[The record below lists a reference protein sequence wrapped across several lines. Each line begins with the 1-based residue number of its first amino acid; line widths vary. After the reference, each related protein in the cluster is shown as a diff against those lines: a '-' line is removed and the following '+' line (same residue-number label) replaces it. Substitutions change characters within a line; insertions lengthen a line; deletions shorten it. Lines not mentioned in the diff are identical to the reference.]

1 MEKNTLFEALYYL
14 KDQGY
19 DYVSSQNNDSYVGYD
34 QAVQDF
40 YEGYGDHVPSY
51 LDWLKETVAP
61 ADDKIDDYIFCHNGS
76 IFYGNISKSEINS
89 DVTFADFTSDT
100 EIKNRIGAIEELIDG
115 EIDYADVFAIAIWNL
130 GLDKENDR
138 IMNLLYNINTY
149 LYYTKGNDT
158 IALEMKSNITC
169 FTNMQSELYSLLFVD
184 SQCWSDTEFILGVS
198 QIISDTKTLK
208 YFCDSINPSLKTAEF
223 VTEIL
228 KVNPKMAAFLPA
240 ELNVNSEVALNSIIE
255 DANNFNSISKK
266 LSEDPQFIKEAWTKN
281 HKIYPFLPEL
291 MKEDYDIAYGSLEK
305 EATIYFS
312 MPESLKKDKRL
323 VKIAMKNNDFSALPK
338 IFNALPESMRRD
350 ENFIREMMSDSIQC
364 YQFLDEDLRNKLD
377 LFQLELTNERS
388 SCYQFIPTKLK
399 NIIIEDSKTLQTVL
413 LSESGASFS
422 HFFEKPHVCSDRALI
437 IQLLELGVKI
447 SIYNISE
454 EFHTDEEL
462 LLKLV
467 KNEGGEIRR
476 LAEDLQNKEKFI
488 LAAISGWEYYY
499 EKLPPKHRKNKKIA
513 VAAINKW
520 FEGGRHKSK
529 YSIDEISKAI
539 PKALL
544 EDTEIQELL
553 KPV

>member
-1 MEKNTLFEALYYL
+1 MQKNTLFEALYYL

-138 IMNLLYNINTY
+138 IMNLSD
-149 LYYTKGNDT
+149 YTKGNYT
-158 IALEMKSNITC
+158 IEEGYIDY
-169 FTNMQSELYSLLFVD
+169 SELYNLLFID
-184 SQCWSDTEFILGVS
+184 SKCYSDTEFILGVS

-208 YFCDSINPSLKTAEF
+208 YFCDAINPSLKTAEF

-312 MPESLKKDKRL
+312 MPESLKNDKRL
-323 VKIAMKNNDFSALPK
+323 VKIAMKNNNFSARPK

-364 YQFLDEDLRNKLD
+364 YEFLDEDLRNKLD
-377 LFQLELTNERS
+377 LFQLELTNKRS
-388 SCYQFIPTKLK
+388 FCYKFIPDELR
-399 NIIIEDSKTLQTVL
+399 NIIKEDSKTLQTIL
-413 LSESGASFS
+413 LSESSASFS
-422 HFFEKPHVCSDRALI
+422 DFFKNPHDCSDRALI

-462 LLKLV
+462 LLKLL
-467 KNEGGEIRR
+467 KNDGVEIKYFP
-476 LAEDLQNKEKFI
+476 EDLQNKEEFI

-529 YSIDEISKAI
+529 RLRDQYSIDEISKAI
-539 PKALL
+539 PKTLL

>member
-19 DYVSSQNNDSYVGYD
+19 DYLITNPNTNGWYTGYD
-34 QAVQDF
+34 QSVQDF
-40 YEGYGDHVPSY
+40 YQGCGDHEPSY

-61 ADDKIDDYIFCHNGS
+61 ADDKIDDYIFCHNGL

-100 EIKNRIGAIEELIDG
+100 EIKNRIGAIEELIDDK
-115 EIDYADVFAIAIWNL
+115 INYADVFAIAIWNL

-138 IMNLLYNINTY
+138 IMNLSD
-149 LYYTKGNDT
+149 YTKGNYT
-158 IALEMKSNITC
+158 VEEEIINY
-169 FTNMQSELYSLLFVD
+169 SELYNLLFVD

-198 QIISDTKTLK
+198 KIISGTKSSK
-208 YFCDSINPSLKTAEF
+208 YFCDAINPSLKTAEF

-312 MPESLKKDKRL
+312 MPESLKNDKRL

-350 ENFIREMMSDSIQC
+350 ENFIREMMSDSIEC

-476 LAEDLQNKEKFI
+476 LAEDLQNKEEFI

-553 KPV
+553 MNIFKMI

>member
-1 MEKNTLFEALYYL
+1 MEKTTLFEALYYL

-19 DYVSSQNNDSYVGYD
+19 DYLITNPNTTECYTGFD
-34 QAVQDF
+34 QSVQDF
-40 YEGYGDHVPSY
+40 YEGYGDHEPSY

-61 ADDKIDDYIFCHNGS
+61 ADDKIDDYIFYHNEL
-76 IFYGNISKSEINS
+76 IFYGNISKSEINY

-100 EIKNRIGAIEELIDG
+100 EIKNRIGAIEELIDDK
-115 EIDYADVFAIAIWNL
+115 INYADIFAIAIWNL

-138 IMNLLYNINTY
+138 IMNLSDYK
-149 LYYTKGNDT
+149 KGNY
-158 IALEMKSNITC
+158 IVEEEFINY
-169 FTNMQSELYSLLFVD
+169 SELYNLLFVD
-184 SQCWSDTEFILGVS
+184 TKCWSDTEFILGVS
-198 QIISDTKTLK
+198 QFISGTKSSK
-208 YFCDSINPSLKTAEF
+208 YFCDAINPSLKTAEF

-240 ELNVNSEVALNSIIE
+240 ELNINSEVALNSIIE

-281 HKIYPFLPEL
+281 HNIYPFLPEL

-305 EATIYFS
+305 EATIYFLL
-312 MPESLKKDKRL
+312 PESLKNDKRL
-323 VKIAMKNNDFSALPK
+323 VKIALKNNSIDDRKK

-350 ENFIREMMSDSIQC
+350 ENFIREMMSESIEC

-377 LFQLELTNERS
+377 LFQLELTNKSR
-388 SCYQFIPTKLK
+388 SCYKFIPDELR
-399 NIIIEDSKTLQTVL
+399 NLIIEDSKTLQTVL

-422 HFFEKPHVCSDRALI
+422 NFFYKPHVCSDRALI

-447 SIYNISE
+447 STYNISE

-462 LLKLV
+462 LLKLL
-467 KNEGGEIRR
+467 KNDGGEIRR
-476 LAEDLQNKEKFI
+476 LAEDLQNKEVFI
-488 LAAISGWEYYY
+488 LAAISGWGYYY

-520 FEGGRHKSK
+520 FEGRRHKSWT
-529 YSIDEISKAI
+529 SIDEISKAI

-544 EDTEIQELL
+544 EDVEIQELL
-553 KPV
+553 KPEVLE